1 MEKFK
6 PYLIIFITLMIG
18 FIMGVLTQR
27 MMVKR
32 HIENV
37 TEKQIQKEF
46 RGRLL
51 RGIDLTVE
59 QEEEL
64 SPILEEH
71 FVKMKNLRMAFRG
84 NVDSLFQDLESIL
97 TDEQIAQ
104 VKKNRPGPGKRRRH
118 GKGER
123 PFPPPRGPGE

>member
-6 PYLIIFITLMIG
+6 PYFIIFITLMIG

-27 MMVKR
+27 MMIKR
-32 HIENV
+32 HIDNV
-37 TEKQIQKEF
+37 TEKQIEREF

-51 RGIDLTVE
+51 RGVELTADQDE
-59 QEEEL
+59 QL

-71 FVKMKNLRMAFRG
+71 FEKMKTLRMAFRG

-97 TDEQIAQ
+97 TEEQMDQ
-104 VKKNRPGPGKRRRH
+104 VKKNRPGPGKRRKR
-118 GKGER
+118 GKGDR
-123 PFPPPRGPGE
+123 PFPPPRGQRE

>member
-97 TDEQIAQ
+97 TEEQMAQ

>member
-1 MEKFK
+1 
-6 PYLIIFITLMIG
+6 
-18 FIMGVLTQR
+18 MGVLTQR

-97 TDEQIAQ
+97 TEEQMAQ

>member
-27 MMVKR
+27 MMIKR
-32 HIENV
+32 HIDNV
-37 TEKQIQKEF
+37 TEKQIQREF
-46 RGRLL
+46 KGRLL
-51 RGIDLTVE
+51 RGIDLTDE
-59 QEEEL
+59 QEEQL

-71 FVKMKNLRMAFRG
+71 FDKMKTLRVAFRG

-97 TDEQIAQ
+97 TEEQMDK
-104 VKKNRPGPGKRRRH
+104 VKKNRPGPGKRRKR
-118 GKGER
+118 GKRDR

>member
-1 MEKFK
+1 
-6 PYLIIFITLMIG
+6 
-18 FIMGVLTQR
+18 MGILTQR

-32 HIENV
+32 HIDNV
-37 TEKQIQKEF
+37 TEKQIQREF
-46 RGRLL
+46 KGRLL

-59 QEEEL
+59 QEEQL

-71 FVKMKNLRMAFRG
+71 FEKMKTLRMAFRG

-97 TDEQIAQ
+97 SVEQMDQ
-104 VKKNRPGPGKRRRH
+104 VKKNRPGPRKKGRRGR
-118 GKGER
+118 GER

>member
-18 FIMGVLTQR
+18 FILGILTQR
-27 MMVKR
+27 MMIRR

-51 RGIDLTVE
+51 RGVELTTE
-59 QEEEL
+59 QDEQL
-64 SPILEEH
+64 APILEEH
-71 FVKMKNLRMAFRG
+71 FEKMKTLRMAFRG

-97 TDEQIAQ
+97 TEDQMEQ
-104 VKKNRPGPGKRRRH
+104 VKKNRPGPGKKRRR
-118 GKGER
+118 GRRER